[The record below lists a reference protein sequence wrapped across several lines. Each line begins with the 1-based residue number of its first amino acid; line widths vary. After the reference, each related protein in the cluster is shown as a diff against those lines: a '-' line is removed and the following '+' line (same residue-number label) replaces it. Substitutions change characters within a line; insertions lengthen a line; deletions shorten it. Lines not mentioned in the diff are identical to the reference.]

1 MMKRFLPFWFLV
13 LVACPAQAVE
23 VSASGSMLEQRMGA
37 IEQKKGSGSYR
48 EAQEMYEA
56 LLKDPAL
63 AKNDLKKVRS
73 GYEKFNME
81 YLFSRFEMPE
91 STWHTVVEGETLSE
105 IAKKHQTTVGLIK
118 RSNGLTKDTI
128 YPGMKLKVVTGKF
141 TIGIDKSENH
151 LILYLNDKRVKRYRV
166 ATGKNSSTPVGQFK
180 IVNKLTD
187 PTWYHA
193 GAIVPPDSPEN
204 ILGTRWMG
212 FDYEGYGIHGTTE
225 PDSIGKQASAG
236 CVRMRNTEVEEL
248 YSIVPVG
255 TQVSITE

>member
-1 MMKRFLPFWFLV
+1 MMKRLLSFGLFFLLSSQ
-13 LVACPAQAVE
+13 AYAVE
-23 VSASGSMLEQRMGA
+23 VSGTMLEQRLDA

-48 EAQEMYEA
+48 EAQEMYET
-56 LLKDPAL
+56 LLIDPAL
-63 AKNDLKKVRS
+63 AKSELKKVRS

-91 STWHTVVEGETLSE
+91 STWHIVAEGDTLSE
-105 IAKKHQTTVGLIK
+105 IAKKYQTAVGLIK
-118 RSNGLTKDTI
+118 RSNGLANDKI
-128 YPGMKLKVVTGKF
+128 YPGMKLKVLTGKF
-141 TIGIDKSENH
+141 SIGIDKSENH
-151 LILYLNDKRVKRYRV
+151 LSLYLNDKRVKRYRV
-166 ATGKNSSTPVGQFK
+166 ATGKNSSTPIGQFK

-193 GAIVPPDSPEN
+193 GAIVPSDSPEN

-236 CVRMRNTEVEEL
+236 CVRMRNAEVEEL

>member
-1 MMKRFLPFWFLV
+1 MIKRFLLFGFLV
-13 LVACPAQAVE
+13 LVAGSAQAVE
-23 VSASGSMLEQRMGA
+23 VSGTMLEQRLDA
-37 IEQKKGSGSYR
+37 IEQKKGAGSYR
-48 EAQEMYEA
+48 EAQEMYET

-63 AKNDLKKVRS
+63 AKSELKKVRS

-105 IAKKHQTTVGLIK
+105 IAKKYQTTIGLIK
-118 RSNGLTKDTI
+118 RSNALSNDTI
-128 YPGMKLKVVTGKF
+128 YPGRKLKVVTGKF
-141 TIGIDKSENH
+141 SIGIDKSENY
-151 LILYLNDKRVKRYRV
+151 LVLYLNDKRVKRYRV

-193 GAIVPPDSPEN
+193 GAIVPPDSPDN
-204 ILGTRWMG
+204 TLGTRWMG

-248 YSIVPVG
+248 YAIVPVG